1 MQCLALP
8 PLLALGTAQCSGAPG
23 VMGRLSRGSAASAAG
38 GGNSWT
44 RSAFSPFLVQVT
56 AGSSQLGVPGTVSL
70 ISSYLQRV
78 PGVIQPAAAH
88 TPLA

>member
-1 MQCLALP
+1 MQQGSP
-8 PLLALGTAQCSGAPG
+8 

-44 RSAFSPFLVQVT
+44 CSAFSPFLVQVT
-56 AGSSQLGVPGTVSL
+56 AGSSQLGVPGTVTPL
-70 ISSYLQRV
+70 GSYLQRV

-88 TPLA
+88 THLA